1 MKEFNY
7 KIVEH
12 IATLSKTK
20 GKSATFTKELNL
32 ISFDG
37 AEPKYDIRLWQRS
50 GDSDVKMLKGIALDK
65 EEFEELKQAVL
76 R

>member
-12 IATLSKTK
+12 IATLGKTEC
-20 GKSATFTKELNL
+20 KSATFTKELNL

-37 AEPKYDIRLWQRS
+37 AEPKYDIRLWQHS
-50 GDSDVKMLKGIALDK
+50 GDSDVKMLKGITLDK
-65 EEFEELKQAVL
+65 EEFEALKKAIM